1 MKFRRKSDP
10 QAETADAPEAPESAV
25 PGEGAEAA
33 PSAARTAGPRDVS
46 EVELVEDD
54 PTRVDLG
61 GMLVKG
67 RPGIEL
73 RLQVDE
79 ASQRVAAVMLVA
91 PEGAVE
97 LRPFAAPRNGGI
109 WDDIRR
115 QIAAETARR
124 GGTAT
129 EAEGPFGTE
138 LRVAMPVQLPDG
150 KTGNQPSR
158 VLGIEGPRWLLRAT
172 LLGRPA
178 LDPDSDSVLV
188 QALDDV
194 VVVRG
199 AGPMSP
205 GEPLPLVVPA
215 NAKPVAR
222 PEAGG
227 SAPDAG

>member
-10 QAETADAPEAPESAV
+10 QAEAAESAAPAEGSPTAPTAPADARA
-25 PGEGAEAA
+25 
-33 PSAARTAGPRDVS
+33 AGPRDVS
-46 EVELVEDD
+46 EVELVEGD

-67 RPGIEL
+67 RPGVEL

-79 ASQRVAAVMLVA
+79 ASQRVAAVMLVG

-97 LRPFAAPRNGGI
+97 LRPFAAPRHGGI
-109 WDDIRR
+109 WDDIRK

-138 LRVAMPVQLPDG
+138 LRVAMPVQLPEG
-150 KTGNQPSR
+150 KTANQPSR

-178 LDPDSDSVLV
+178 IDPDSDSELV
-188 QALDDV
+188 KALDDV

-199 AGPMSP
+199 TGPMSP

-215 NAKPVAR
+215 NARPVAR
-222 PEAGG
+222 PEAGET
-227 SAPDAG
+227 APDAG

>member
-10 QAETADAPEAPESAV
+10 QAETAPAEAAESAA
-25 PGEGAEAA
+25 PAEGAEPAA
-33 PSAARTAGPRDVS
+33 AGERAAGPRDVS

-188 QALDDV
+188 RALDDV

-199 AGPMSP
+199 TGPMSP

>member
-10 QAETADAPEAPESAV
+10 QAEGAESAAPAEEAATPGTTPADARA
-25 PGEGAEAA
+25 
-33 PSAARTAGPRDVS
+33 AGPRDVS

-61 GMLVKG
+61 GLLVKG
-67 RPGIEL
+67 RPGVEL

-97 LRPFAAPRNGGI
+97 LRPFAAPRGGGI
-109 WDDIRR
+109 WDDVRR

-150 KTGNQPSR
+150 KSANQPSR

-178 LDPDSDSVLV
+178 LDPTGDSELV
-188 QALDDV
+188 NALDDV

-199 AGPMSP
+199 TGPMSP
-205 GEPLPLVVPA
+205 GEPLPLVVPP
-215 NAKPVAR
+215 NARPVA
-222 PEAGG
+222 PSEAAQA
-227 SAPDAG
+227 APDAG